1 MNYDMPKDTAISP
14 QPALLGFLMLGPKHP
29 YELHQEFSR
38 ELGRVWRIGQSHL
51 YAYLKQL
58 AESGLATVKT
68 EAQPN
73 RPARNVYHITPAG
86 QETFLNWLHQPTLHS
101 RHIRLEFL
109 ARLYFFRRLS
119 LPGLEQLVADQ
130 KALFQSRVESLDHTI
145 AEVEDEY
152 WRLVLEFRRSE
163 TEAILRWLD
172 RCLQT
177 T

>member
-1 MNYDMPKDTAISP
+1 MSKETLPSP
-14 QPALLGFLMLGPKHP
+14 QPVLLGFLMLGPKHP
-29 YELHQEFSR
+29 YELDQEFDR

-58 AESGLATVKT
+58 AEAGLATVKI

-73 RPARNVYHITPAG
+73 RPARNVYHITQAG
-86 QETFLNWLHQPTLHS
+86 QETFLNWLHQPTQHG

-130 KALFQSRVESLDHTI
+130 KALFQSRIESLGRAI
-145 AEVEDEY
+145 AETDDEY
-152 WRLVLEFRRSE
+152 WRLVLEYRQSE
-163 TEAILRWLD
+163 METVIRWLD
-172 RCLQT
+172 RCLQIK
-177 T
+177 